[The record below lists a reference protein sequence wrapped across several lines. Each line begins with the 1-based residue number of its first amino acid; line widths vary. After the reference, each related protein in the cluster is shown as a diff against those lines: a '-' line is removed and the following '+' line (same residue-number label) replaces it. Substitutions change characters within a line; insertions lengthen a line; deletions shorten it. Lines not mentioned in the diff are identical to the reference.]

1 MQDTLAPFEQ
11 LRTKISSLEATIS
24 VIGLGY
30 VGLPLAK
37 GLARVGFS
45 VFGIEDNGEKVQLLK
60 DGTDYIDP
68 ALEDL
73 PELLPRLNPT
83 QDFSVI
89 EHSDVVIICVPTPL
103 SRNLEPDVSYV
114 EKVSC
119 LIGEFIKPGTL
130 VVLEST
136 TYPGTTDEVVRP
148 NVEGCGRVSQVGED
162 YFLAFSPERVDPG
175 NPNYNT
181 LNTAKV
187 LGGTTPQCADV
198 ARLVYQRLLGGSD
211 LVKVAS
217 STRAAEMEKLFENIF
232 RSVNIA
238 LVNEL
243 ALLCQSMGLDVWEI
257 IELASTKPY
266 GFMPFFPG
274 PGIGGHCIPLD
285 PFYLSWKA
293 REFDFRTRFIELAG
307 DLNSRMPHYV
317 VELASEVLGEKGL
330 LGAKVLVVGAAYKAN
345 ISDYRE
351 SPALKIIELLQRRGA
366 DVNFYDPLA
375 LEIRLK
381 DGKAMHSVG
390 PSGLGGYDAAV
401 LVTVHD
407 GMELVDLCQSAPKIV
422 DTRGVTRG
430 KDLPGTIVVLG
441 ASSPQHNNGR

>member
-1 MQDTLAPFEQ
+1 MTPQTLQHFEQ
-11 LRTKISSLEATIS
+11 LTHQLRTCQATVG

-37 GLARVGFS
+37 GLARVGLS
-45 VFGIEDNGEKVQLLK
+45 VVGFEENPEKVRLLQE
-60 DGTDYIDP
+60 GTDYIEP
-68 ALEDL
+68 SLTDL
-73 PELLPRLNPT
+73 PDLLPRFSPT
-83 QDFSVI
+83 VDFSRLA
-89 EHSDVVIICVPTPL
+89 ECQVVVICVPTPL
-103 SRNLEPDVSYV
+103 SKNLEPDISYV
-114 EKVSC
+114 DKVSHQ
-119 LIGEFIKPGTL
+119 IGKYIQPGAL

-136 TYPGTTDEVVRP
+136 TYPGTTDEVVRQA
-148 NVEGCGRVSQVGED
+148 VEGGGRVQQVGQD

-175 NPNYNT
+175 NPHYNT
-181 LNTAKV
+181 SNTAKV
-187 LGGTTPQCADV
+187 LGGTTPRCAEV
-198 ARLVYQRLLGGSD
+198 AALLYEKLLGCRE
-211 LVKVAS
+211 LVKIAS

-243 ALLCQSMGLDVWEI
+243 AILCHEMGLDVWEI

-266 GFMPFFPG
+266 GFMPFYPG

-307 DLNSRMPHYV
+307 ELNSRMPHHV
-317 VELASEVLGEKGL
+317 VDLTADALAERGL
-330 LGAKVLVVGAAYKAN
+330 RGAKVLIAGAAYKPN

-366 DVNFYDPLA
+366 QVAYFDTLSTEIKLRDGSHMISLSPDQLHGFDV
-375 LEIRLK
+375 
-381 DGKAMHSVG
+381 
-390 PSGLGGYDAAV
+390 AV

-407 GMELVDLCQSAPKIV
+407 SMDLPRLCGAAPKIV

-430 KDLPGTIVVLG
+430 KQLPGDISVLG
-441 ASSPQHNNGR
+441 RGPTV